1 MAIPW
6 LAIAAAA
13 STGLTAFGQIQS
25 GRFKAGEQINQAAF
39 AANNA
44 ELIKVQALEDGTARD
59 IQFKNDMSKN
69 TNFLMAQS
77 GRSYDPSIDAFL
89 KSEKDIYATNKR
101 RASVQSYLEHLSQK
115 AESAS
120 LRAQAKNTIRSA
132 TVDAVGTL
140 LKGGISAYKTKS
152 KGGN

>member
-1 MAIPW
+1 MSWVATAAI
-6 LAIAAAA
+6 A
-13 STGLTAFGQIQS
+13 STGLTAFGQMQS
-25 GRFKAGEQINQAAF
+25 GRYKAGQQINQAAF

-59 IQFKNDMSKN
+59 TQFKNDMSKN

-101 RASVQSYLEHLSQK
+101 RASVQSYLEQLSQK

-120 LRAQAKNTIRSA
+120 LRAQAKNTIKSA

-140 LKGGISAYKTKS
+140 LKGGIAYYDTRP
-152 KGGN
+152 KGN